1 MINFNTFRST
11 EFVLLVLTNAAA
23 WLATTGNTV
32 TSHNAWV
39 FSAASAGVY
48 ALARGLAKVNTD
60 GKPFYFTTEFF
71 IAVLG
76 AAAALVGAS
85 QGHISDTLMKEL
97 LAFIAAAT
105 AIANG
110 LRTPPAQ
117 QSSGV

>member
-1 MINFNTFRST
+1 VINLDTLRSWQ
-11 EFVLLVLTNAAA
+11 FLLLVLTNVAA
-23 WLATTGNTV
+23 WLATTGSTV

-60 GKPFYFTTEFF
+60 GKPFYFTTEFYV
-71 IAVLG
+71 AVLG

-97 LAFIAAAT
+97 LAGIGAAT
-105 AIANG
+105 LIAEG
-110 LRTPPAQ
+110 LRQPPAGQ
-117 QSSGV
+117 V